1 VLDSFEGRVAVI
13 TGGGSGIG
21 RELALALCDLGM
33 SLALVDIDQNCLVET
48 AAVLSNPSAVRTYT
62 ADVGDREA
70 IEKVAASVFRDLG
83 TPSLLVSNAGLL
95 GPLGKRVWEYANE
108 EWKRVLSVNLYGGI
122 NVVRAFLPSMRELRW
137 SSHVV
142 IVASAAGVIPGNR
155 MAPYFAS
162 KHAVE
167 LGARAAGRG
176 IRRGRISR
184 VPRWSTDKPQRRRPG
199 SGQRQQPGLG
209 VARTRG
215 RGQADH
221 RRGPGWPPLRLY
233 PPELYRAPSSLPRTH
248 PGRRGAL
255 SKPGKRNL
263 DDFTAEGRCKGSG
276 PI

>member
-122 NVVRAFLPSMRELRW
+122 NVVRAFLPSMRELTW

-162 KHAVE
+162 KHAVVAFAENLE
-167 LGARAAGRG
+167 LELRDEGSGVGVSLVCPGGVRTNLNADARAAGNANSPASEWLEPEDVAKRIIDAVQAG
-176 IRRGRISR
+176 LLYVFTHQSSIERLRRYQEHILAG
-184 VPRWSTDKPQRRRPG
+184 
-199 SGQRQQPGLG
+199 
-209 VARTRG
+209 
-215 RGQADH
+215 
-221 RRGPGWPPLRLY
+221 
-233 PPELYRAPSSLPRTH
+233 
-248 PGRRGAL
+248 GAL
-255 SKPGKRNL
+255 
-263 DDFTAEGRCKGSG
+263 
-276 PI
+276 